1 MTNNTPAPADLVEA
15 AAKIAS
21 ISVDEMR
28 IHEEA
33 RERTTNDA
41 TQSGYD
47 FHLIRVAAEHGARLA
62 AHRCAAAI
70 TFDRDGACPI
80 CHMNEGCS
88 HTVTERQRAA
98 AITPQLDQ
106 RDAEIERLYQSA
118 KANNTLARM
127 NADQRDNLRAK
138 NVNLLAEIERLR
150 EALKALRK
158 DIDDLVSN
166 SQGVAGLHLNGEI
179 ADWDSLLSGGS
190 FGAWLGSV
198 ELADEALAKSEG
210 KP

>member
-15 AAKIAS
+15 VAKIAS

-62 AHRCAAAI
+62 VHRRAAAI
-70 TFDRDGACPI
+70 TFDRDSACPI

-88 HTVTERQRAA
+88 HTVTERQRTA
-98 AITPQLDQ
+98 AITPQPDP
-106 RDAEIERLYQSA
+106 RDAEIERLT
-118 KANNTLARM
+118 KE
-127 NADQRDNLRAK
+127 ADDHAEAASRWRSEAGNSE
-138 NVNLLAEIERLR
+138 AEIERLR
-150 EALKALRK
+150 EALTKAEADVARYQWLR
-158 DIDDLVSN
+158 DNSCPPHNFYISVPDEFHGICYSPQEVDAYIDE
-166 SQGVAGLHLNGEI
+166 AR
-179 ADWDSLLSGGS
+179 A
-190 FGAWLGSV
+190 
-198 ELADEALAKSEG
+198 ALAKSEG
-210 KP
+210 Q